1 MPYDPELVQ
10 PMRDELTRLGAT
22 ELRTAEEVDEIL
34 GRRSGTT
41 LLVINSVCGCA
52 AANARP
58 ALTIALGGPPQPDT
72 LVTVFAGQDIE
83 ATEKAREY
91 LPAFPP
97 SSPSMALFAAG
108 EPVFVLER
116 HHIEGREAVEIA
128 RDLRSAL
135 DRFCARAQTPVE
147 RTSEAEA
154 PAPVQEKIG
163 SPDPISE
170 AELVQIARFENEG
183 GMRS

>member
-1 MPYDPELVQ
+1 MPYDPELLQ
-10 PMRDELTRLGAT
+10 PMRDELARLGAS

-41 LLVINSVCGCA
+41 LLMINSVCGCA

-58 ALTIALGGPPQPDT
+58 ALTIARGGPAQPDN

-91 LPAFPP
+91 LLGIRP
-97 SSPSMALFAAG
+97 SSPFMALFAEG

-128 RDLRSAL
+128 RDLGNAF
-135 DRFCARAQTPVE
+135 DRFCAPAQAPVE
-147 RTSEAEA
+147 RTSEAELA
-154 PAPVQEKIG
+154 
-163 SPDPISE
+163 
-170 AELVQIARFENEG
+170 QIARFENEG
-183 GMRS
+183 GTSS